1 MVDVSVRHAEPDD
14 VEAIHRILSGP
25 HATAGTLQLPLQSV
39 ENVRKR
45 FLESPEGLYH
55 LVACVEG
62 EVVGHL
68 GLEAFPKYW
77 RRRHVGYIG
86 MAVRD
91 DLQGRGVGTALMEAA
106 LDLADNWLGLTRVEL
121 TVYVDNAAGGA
132 LYKKLGFEV
141 EGTHRR
147 YAFRDGEYV
156 DAYSMARLK

>member
-14 VEAIHRILSGP
+14 AEAIHRILSGP
-25 HATAGTLQLPLQSV
+25 RATAGTLQLPLQSV
-39 ENVRKR
+39 ESVRKR

-62 EVVGHL
+62 DVVGHL
-68 GLEAFPKYW
+68 GLETFPKHW

-106 LDLADNWLGLTRVEL
+106 LNLADNWLGLTRVEL
-121 TVYVDNAAGGA
+121 TVYVDNAAGVA